1 MKDVFHAL
9 MRQQRRALAISE
21 DDIAAI
27 LSMSDSELYDLEAY
41 PDEWRTVVPL
51 FKIKVLAG
59 LLKIDMRQIVSA
71 AANTLE
77 LQSLDA
83 FIRVRRTE
91 LGLSPAEFADKAGFY
106 PVFCDIVEGHALGL
120 ELWPAQVAV
129 LVADALQ
136 ISSEEFVAWSL
147 GH

>member
-1 MKDVFHAL
+1 MKDVFHTL
-9 MRQQRRALAISE
+9 MRQQRHALAISE
-21 DDIAAI
+21 DDIATI
-27 LSMSDSELYDLEAY
+27 LSMSDAELYDLEAY

-59 LLKIDMRQIVSA
+59 LLKIDMRQVVSPTT
-71 AANTLE
+71 NTLE

-83 FIRVRRTE
+83 FIRARRTQ
-91 LGLSPAEFADKAGFY
+91 LGLSPAEFADKTGFY

-120 ELWPAQVAV
+120 ELWPAEVAV

-136 ISSEEFVAWSL
+136 ISSEEFVDWIVR
-147 GH
+147 H

>member
-1 MKDVFHAL
+1 MNDVFHAL
-9 MRQQRRALAISE
+9 MRQQRHALAISE
-21 DDIAAI
+21 EDIATI
-27 LSMSDSELYDLEAY
+27 LSMSGAELYDLEAY

-59 LLKIDMRQIVSA
+59 LLKIDMRQVVCPA
-71 AANTLE
+71 TNTLE
-77 LQSLDA
+77 LQSLDT

-91 LGLSPAEFADKAGFY
+91 LGLSPAEFADRAGSC

-136 ISSEEFVAWSL
+136 ISSEEFVAWIL
-147 GH
+147 KH